1 MERKLTKLEEAKKE
15 FKEKGFNLIEGSYLG
30 VSKKA
35 TCVDELGYKYVI
47 SLHKLRQGR
56 NPNAFDIRNPYTIEN
71 IKLWLS
77 YNNKD
82 LELISTEYIG
92 VNDVME
98 FRCIHN
104 PLHITKKSWN
114 NVKKTT
120 NCAFCNG
127 KTEYTTEIF
136 KDKLKEILPNI
147 EVTGEYNG
155 IYSDIECKCKIHHN
169 IFYTKARYLLK
180 GNGCKICSEYSVA
193 YTLETFK
200 EKIKNMYEH
209 IKIIDTEYNG
219 TKNSIKCHC
228 DKHNMEF
235 SPLADSLLN
244 GIHGCPE
251 CTKEAT
257 TKENHY
263 CWKGGIS
270 ETRKYLRGKMHDWK
284 KQSMIA
290 CNYKCDIT
298 GKRFDDIH
306 HLYGFDQILQEVLEN
321 TKIELKETISE
332 YSDSELNDL
341 ETECIKLHEKYG
353 LGVCLCRES
362 HEEFHKIYGYG
373 NNTPEQYYEFKN
385 NKLNNNKENEEVA

>member
-15 FKEKGFNLIEGSYLG
+15 FKEKGFSLIEGSYLG

-120 NCAFCNG
+120 NCAFCKG
-127 KTEYTTEIF
+127 KTEYTTEVF
-136 KDKLKEILPNI
+136 KDKVNEILPNI
-147 EVTGEYNG
+147 EIISEYKG
-155 IYSDIECKCKIHHN
+155 IYSEIECKCKIHDN
-169 IFYTKARYLLK
+169 IFVTTARYLLK
-180 GNGCKICSEYSVA
+180 GNGCKICSGYNDI
-193 YTLETFK
+193 YTLESFR
-200 EKIKNMYEH
+200 EKIENMYKH
-209 IKIIDTEYNG
+209 IKVIDSEYKN
-219 TKNSIKCHC
+219 TKSAIKCYC
-228 DKHNMEF
+228 EKHNIEF
-235 SPLADSLLN
+235 SPLVSSLLS
-244 GIHGCPE
+244 GIHGCPD

-353 LGVCLCRES
+353 LGVCLCREM

-385 NKLNNNKENEEVA
+385 NKLNNKNSEEVA